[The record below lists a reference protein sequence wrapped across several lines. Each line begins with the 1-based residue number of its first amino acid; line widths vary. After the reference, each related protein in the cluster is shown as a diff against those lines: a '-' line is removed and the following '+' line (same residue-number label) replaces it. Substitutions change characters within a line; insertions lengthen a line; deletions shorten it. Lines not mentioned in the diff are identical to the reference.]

1 MKVKGYLLLSLL
13 LLFAGLLGLNALSDH
28 TGQKES
34 DRSGHAV
41 SWEPPGEE
49 ELRESKTGNFETDL
63 PVVYIDTDGAQIAK
77 ESKTKSIIALKN
89 ASGERHPVSGEP
101 DEVSYAT
108 VKYRGATSYTQFEKK
123 QYRIRFFKDSG
134 LKKKKDV
141 ELFGMAEDSEWILN
155 GPFLDKTLMRN
166 KLAYDVSR
174 EIMEWAPDTR
184 YCELFLN
191 GEYQGVYLAVEPVTN
206 GAGRLRLSRFG
217 LLSGNTAFIV
227 KREREGTEQ
236 TALRSYGTTE
246 GKTQNELFLE
256 YPAADKVTPREISW
270 VTKRISDFERALYQE
285 DFAEKGDY
293 LNYIDVDNFV
303 DYYIINEVFMNID
316 AGSVST
322 YVYEELNGKMRLAVW
337 DFNNALDNYQISGLS
352 TEEFVLTGNP
362 WFDRLLEDPA
372 FAERVAKRYR
382 ELREGVLREE
392 HMLGALQQYQEE
404 LGDAVD
410 RNFMIWGY
418 SFHLN
423 LLSGISYDGSERN
436 AETYEEACSQ
446 LKTTLHRRLVFL
458 DEHIDDLSHFAAKY

>member
-1 MKVKGYLLLSLL
+1 
-13 LLFAGLLGLNALSDH
+13 
-28 TGQKES
+28 
-34 DRSGHAV
+34 
-41 SWEPPGEE
+41 
-49 ELRESKTGNFETDL
+49 
-63 PVVYIDTDGAQIAK
+63 
-77 ESKTKSIIALKN
+77 
-89 ASGERHPVSGEP
+89 
-101 DEVSYAT
+101 
-108 VKYRGATSYTQFEKK
+108 
-123 QYRIRFFKDSG
+123 
-134 LKKKKDV
+134 
-141 ELFGMAEDSEWILN
+141 MAEDSEWILN

-206 GAGRLRLSRFG
+206 GAGRLRLSRLG

-372 FAERVAKRYR
+372 FAERVTKRYR

-436 AETYEEACSQ
+436 VETYEEACSQ